1 MSKKMPSGANFF
13 KALIKEDIGDSSPL
27 SSEEMP
33 KQEDSKTT
41 EINTTLNNSIIEN
54 VVKVMEQAAHAAI
67 DDSESI
73 GGSLPEVDPIHPEAN
88 LTTLKNTNEEQVKKK
103 KTTRSTE
110 DRLEASST
118 TIEPTKVNNTKMSP
132 LTKRSIYFTTD
143 QYLQIRIRA
152 AQEDCDGSLIVRK
165 AVDAYFNN
173 NGK

>member
-13 KALIKEDIGDSSPL
+13 KALIKDDIADSSPL
-27 SSEEMP
+27 SREETP
-33 KQEDSKTT
+33 KQEDTKST
-41 EINTTLNNSIIEN
+41 EINTTPDNSTIET
-54 VVKVMEQAAHAAI
+54 VVKVMEQAAQAVI

-73 GGSLPEVDPIHPEAN
+73 GGSLPEVDPIHPESN
-88 LTTLKNTNEEQVKKK
+88 MTTLINTNEEQVKKK
-103 KTTRSTE
+103 KPTRTTE
-110 DRLEASST
+110 DRKEASNT
-118 TIEPTKVNNTKMSP
+118 TIEPTKVNNSKMSP